1 MISVSEVKVSDDLRN
16 ADIFLSFYSEKDNF
30 NAEDCFKHLFKYK
43 SHIKYKLGNSLKLK
57 YIPKINFKFSD
68 EYAYYDKINK
78 ILKNDG

>member
-16 ADIFLSFYSEKDNF
+16 ADIFLSFYSEKNDF

-57 YIPKINFKFSD
+57 YIPKINFKFSYPD
-68 EYAYYDKINK
+68 EEFFFHEDNK
-78 ILKNDG
+78 